1 MTWVTIIWF
10 ASALAWT
17 AISFA
22 AYSDLDL
29 AFRSSLVAWLI
40 CAAVWVAG
48 RLSLSRLV
56 KRAKLSKKR
65 KMPDRH
71 RLAVAGVIATLLVLT
86 VLTAQWL
93 GKRDKGG
100 KGNFLTALRSGTET
114 ASTEQKS
121 PAKDQSKANRTD
133 TRKAEGLWSVQV
145 AAFRSEQDAN
155 RLARVLQDRGWEAYV
170 TSADVGAVTLY
181 RINVGRFRTREA
193 AERLLLKLKDKE
205 SYTTAFVASM

>member
-1 MTWVTIIWF
+1 MTWVTIICF

-93 GKRDKGG
+93 GKK
-100 KGNFLTALRSGTET
+100 NVRSGTEP
-114 ASTEQKS
+114 ASTGQKS

-170 TSADVGAVTLY
+170 TSAEVGAVTLY

-205 SYTTAFVASM
+205 AYTTAFVASM